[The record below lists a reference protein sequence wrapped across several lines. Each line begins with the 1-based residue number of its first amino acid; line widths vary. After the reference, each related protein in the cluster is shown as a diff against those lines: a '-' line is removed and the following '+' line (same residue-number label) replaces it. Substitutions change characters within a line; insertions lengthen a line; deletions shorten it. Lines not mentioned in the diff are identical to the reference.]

1 MSLRHKYHNHAEI
14 YSMKDFDNGWFL
26 FVLSLGFHCA
36 SDLYSCN
43 RGWSNRHPKE
53 IAEKRHHI
61 HITIK
66 NIVLVLVC
74 LCVYT
79 FTLGQFISI
88 DILLFITHCSFY
100 CLVLR
105 CDVMTNCMCMALTKP
120 LNECSSVNYE
130 RYFTYSWET
139 QHTNWFRRVIV
150 FSLSS
155 TLAKIFSSS
164 L

>member
-1 MSLRHKYHNHAEI
+1 
-14 YSMKDFDNGWFL
+14 MKDFDNGWFF

-36 SDLYSCN
+36 SDLYSCS
-43 RGWSNRHPKE
+43 RGWLNRHPKE

-88 DILLFITHCSFY
+88 DILLFITLF
-100 CLVLR
+100 LLLFGVAMR
-105 CDVMTNCMCMALTKP
+105 CNDELYVYGSN
-120 LNECSSVNYE
+120 
-130 RYFTYSWET
+130 
-139 QHTNWFRRVIV
+139 
-150 FSLSS
+150 
-155 TLAKIFSSS
+155 
-164 L
+164 